1 MSAQSTVV
9 AEERTRSWPVRGW
22 LGLLLIAIFWKAPPP
37 QDDDLQA
44 PEIDIDPDDF
54 L

>member
-1 MSAQSTVV
+1 MQNLPILLA
-9 AEERTRSWPVRGW
+9 G
-22 LGLLLIAIFWKAPPP
+22 LGCLLLIAIFWKAPAP

>member
-1 MSAQSTVV
+1 MQNLPILLA
-9 AEERTRSWPVRGW
+9 G
-22 LGLLLIAIFWKAPPP
+22 LGCLLLIAVLWKPPPP
-37 QDDDLQA
+37 QDEDLQA